1 MLFNLKYLREK
12 KGLSQSELAKAVGM
26 TQQAIN
32 KYENQST
39 EPDIDTLKKLAA
51 YFGTS
56 IDFLVGNTDIE
67 RKYEA
72 VTKSDLNTEE
82 LMMMEAYRDSEPKYR
97 DILLDL
103 IRKLN
108 GKNS

>member
-56 IDFLVGNTDIE
+56 IDFLQDKKQQSAVYRLAESDWLNVNVG
-67 RKYEA
+67 
-72 VTKSDLNTEE
+72 
-82 LMMMEAYRDSEPKYR
+82 DS
-97 DILLDL
+97 L
-103 IRKLN
+103 
-108 GKNS
+108 